1 MRRTADTVSSA
12 SRTLFSPGDG
22 PVPGTPGTV
31 TLTVDGTSVTVP
43 EGATI
48 RCAAEAAGIRVPS
61 LCFMRDRSA
70 IGSCRVCS
78 VEVEGQDGLVTS
90 CNTPARAGM
99 VVHTDT
105 QRVVEFRRLAL
116 ELILADH
123 DLDSTRYCFSCA
135 KNGAC
140 QLQAVCRECGVT
152 ESRFA
157 SSRPREEVL
166 DSNPFLRYDPRLCI
180 RCQRCIGAC
189 NNAAGNHVLQ
199 SRRKGTRI
207 SIEAPFGPDWNT
219 TICESCGSCAQA
231 CPTGAL
237 VEKRRDTYREWETT
251 KVTTTCPHC
260 GVGCQIELS
269 VLNGQIVDAQ
279 GADGPSNKGLLCVK
293 GRSGSFDY
301 ISSPD
306 RLDSPLIKNK
316 ETGQFEKATWDEAM
330 DLVARRFSQIKEEYG
345 GDALAAFACSRSTNE
360 DAYLVQKLA
369 RTTFGTNNVD
379 NCARV

>member
-1 MRRTADTVSSA
+1 MSSTAHAVSS
-12 SRTLFSPGDG
+12 
-22 PVPGTPGTV
+22 PVAAPAAVGAGAPGTV
-31 TLTVDGTSVTVP
+31 TLTVDGRPVTVP
-43 EGATI
+43 EGSSI
-48 RCAAEAAGIRVPS
+48 LRAAKAAGSHVPT

-70 IGSCRVCS
+70 IGACRVCS
-78 VEVEGQDGLVTS
+78 VEVEGRDGLVTS
-90 CNTPARAGM
+90 CNTEARPGM
-99 VVHTDT
+99 VVRTYT
-105 QRVVEFRRLAL
+105 PRVVEYRRMAL

-123 DLDSTRYCFSCA
+123 DLDSTRFCFSCA
-135 KNGAC
+135 KNGDC

-152 ESRFA
+152 ESRF
-157 SSRPREEVL
+157 SSPRPREEVL

-199 SRRKGTRI
+199 SGRKGTRLT
-207 SIEAPFGPDWNT
+207 IEAPFGPDWKS

-237 VEKRRDTYREWETT
+237 VEKRRDSYRHWETA

-260 GVGCQIELS
+260 AVGCQIELN
-269 VLNGQIVDAQ
+269 VRDGKVVDAQ
-279 GADGPSNKGLLCVK
+279 GTHGPSNKGLLCVK

-301 ISSPD
+301 VSSPD
-306 RLDSPLIKNK
+306 RLDTPLIKNR
-316 ETGQFEKATWDEAM
+316 ETGEFEKAGWEEAM
-330 DLVARRFSQIKEEYG
+330 GLIARRFSQIKRDHG

-360 DAYLVQKLA
+360 DVYMVQKLA
-369 RTTFGTNNVD
+369 RTAFGTNNVD